1 MRDVSKQM
9 RDLGR
14 KQADA
19 VRDKARAAAIKRK
32 EEYLGARVPKELREK
47 VIARANSLGIPVSI
61 LIRNILEE
69 AFATARPAA
78 ETGSPKAGVD
88 RHRDH
93 VVERFPGVIGW
104 EELTLNRAM
113 DCTGCGRG
121 LGAGSTVT
129 LGLGAPGEDHVIL
142 CDRCKG
148 SA

>member
-1 MRDVSKQM
+1 MQDFSKQM

-14 KQADA
+14 KQANA
-19 VRDKARAAAIKRK
+19 MRDKARATAVKRK
-32 EEYLGARVPKELREK
+32 EEYLGARVPRELREK

-69 AFATARPAA
+69 AFSGR
-78 ETGSPKAGVD
+78 AGEASDAGRGDAVAGG
-88 RHRDH
+88 R
-93 VVERFPGVIGW
+93 VGRFPGVIGW
-104 EELTLNRAM
+104 EEITLNRTM

-121 LGAGSTVT
+121 LSAGSSVT
-129 LGLGAPGEDHVIL
+129 LGLGAPGEEHVIL